1 MLSDVDEEARVRGV
15 FEQRPEWRV
24 VSSSHANICVGICCP
39 SLGHTPR
46 SGAAG
51 ARGGMCPVF
60 CGTVLTL
67 TSTWHGG
74 QLSHILAIPFG
85 HHVPRH
91 GFSVRFPGDH

>member
-1 MLSDVDEEARVRGV
+1 MLSAVEEEARVRGV

-51 ARGGMCPVF
+51 ARGGVCPVF

-67 TSTWHGG
+67 TSTWHGD

-85 HHVPRH
+85 RHVPHH
-91 GFSVRFPGDH
+91 GFSVCFPSDH